1 MSKAE
6 LYTPE
11 QEQMMSN
18 WKLLSA
24 LRRERGL
31 LATIAERDRRI
42 ATAMLLLDRATEL
55 LADSPVKNDPAF
67 WKDLYLFTGQY
78 MILTDEGWENGDNKQ
93 SYVELAEKEG
103 LPIGDF
109 ILDEV
114 NAPACSK
121 CGTTAHDGEYVS
133 TNERT
138 PDEHQS

>member
-42 ATAMLLLDRATEL
+42 ATAMLLLARATEL

>member
-6 LYTPE
+6 PYTPE
-11 QEQMMSN
+11 QIALI
-18 WKLLSA
+18 KLLSI
-24 LRRERGL
+24 RERAL